1 MHAPP
6 GLPARIRT
14 DSTNPFAHHTMAVRV
29 PAIIDTVLE
38 QNPDY
43 EAPVV
48 EGLLGLAAALRQ
60 NAAVPEPEPAGPA
73 LGGWRA
79 ALAERQGAR
88 WLETDWFFAENYAY
102 RLLCDAVAFWR
113 TDRDPFRP
121 IKLAEYAS
129 AGHGAALSAAA
140 SIAGPPHERLA
151 QLLAACVFGNRMD
164 LSFAASRE
172 RGTRATSED
181 LLIDDRAAAVEIL
194 LTEPGAVHVL
204 VDNAGTELSVDL
216 VLVSRLLELDEEEEV
231 VLHVKQHPC
240 FVSDAIASDVR
251 WYAEGDDVAIRSCW
265 QSTSSEALACHRTLR
280 QGLAD
285 GRLRV
290 APHPFWNS
298 SGSLWDMPEELER
311 ELCAARLVILKGDAH
326 YRRAVGDALWPADTP
341 TATVLSYFP
350 APLLALR
357 TNKSDPIVGLAPG
370 QAATL
375 DALDPGW
382 RVNGQRGL
390 AALGGR
396 RR

>member
-1 MHAPP
+1 MRAPP

-14 DSTNPFAHHTMAVRV
+14 DSSNPFARHTMAVRV
-29 PAIIDTVLE
+29 PAIIDTVVE
-38 QNPDY
+38 QNLDY
-43 EAPVV
+43 EAHVV
-48 EGLLGLAAALRQ
+48 ESLLALARALRDSDRMG
-60 NAAVPEPEPAGPA
+60 EPDPTGPGV
-73 LGGWRA
+73 GGWRA
-79 ALAERQGAR
+79 ALAERRGAR

-102 RLLCDAVAFWR
+102 RQLCDRVGFWQ
-113 TDRDPFRP
+113 TERDPFRP

-129 AGHGAALSAAA
+129 AGHGAALNAAA
-140 SIAGPPHERLA
+140 SIDAPPRERLSL
-151 QLLAACVFGNRMD
+151 LLAAAVFGNRMD

-172 RGTRATSED
+172 RGTKATSED

-194 LTEPGAVHVL
+194 LGDRGALHVV

-216 VLVSRLLELDEEEEV
+216 VLVSRLLELGLEQI

-240 FVSDAIASDVR
+240 FVSDATASDVR
-251 WYAEGDDVAIRSCW
+251 WFAQGDDAAIRACW
-265 QSTSSEALACHRTLR
+265 RGASSEALACRWTL
-280 QGLAD
+280 QQALAD
-285 GRLRV
+285 GRLRI
-290 APHPFWNS
+290 APHLFWNS
-298 SGSLWDMPEELER
+298 AGSLWDMPEELER
-311 ELCAARLVILKGDAH
+311 ELRDARLVILKGDAH

-370 QAATL
+370 RAAAL
-375 DALDPGW
+375 DAVDPRW